1 MNSLNQPQ
9 TGMQLYD
16 AEGRRLYFTE
26 NERRAWLERGTR
38 RGFFTLSKGM
48 DSRIFQA

>member
-1 MNSLNQPQ
+1 MNGPKQPQ

-26 NERRAWLERGTR
+26 GSAA
-38 RGFFTLSKGM
+38 LS
-48 DSRIFQA
+48 